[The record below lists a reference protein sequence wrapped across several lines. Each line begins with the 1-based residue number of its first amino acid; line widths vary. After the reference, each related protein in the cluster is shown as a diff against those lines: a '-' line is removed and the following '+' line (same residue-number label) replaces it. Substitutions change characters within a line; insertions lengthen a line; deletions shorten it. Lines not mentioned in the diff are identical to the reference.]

1 MPREIQQ
8 RLSADC
14 LAGYGEATP
23 LVIRQPDPSLAQPF
37 EKGAVLFQK

>member
-1 MPREIQQ
+1 MPGEIHQ

-14 LAGYGEATP
+14 FAGYGDATP

-37 EKGAVLFQK
+37 EKDAVLFPK